1 MANIKF
7 LLVVFALVFVMFTS
21 HQAWSEQD
29 CHEDKE
35 KLLITIC
42 WDTVK
47 IDGAYVPPADFYC
60 HFVQIVDM
68 ASVCRLLYP
77 VDEVTTS
84 AVKKSL
90 QLTSVVTLSKLVHLA
105 HDCGKALPIGS
116 KCGSKYL
123 YIRAIFVYHQ

>member
-29 CHEDKE
+29 FHEDKE
-35 KLLITIC
+35 KVLTIF

-47 IDGAYVPPADFYC
+47 IDGAYVPPADFCCY
-60 HFVQIVDM
+60 FVQIVEM
-68 ASVCRLLYP
+68 AFVCHLLYP

-90 QLTSVVTLSKLVHLA
+90 QLTSVVTLSKLIHLA
-105 HDCGKALPIGS
+105 HDCAKALPVGI

-123 YIRAIFVYHQ
+123 YIRAFLYTINV

>member
-7 LLVVFALVFVMFTS
+7 LLAVFALVFVMFTS

-35 KLLITIC
+35 KLLTIC
-42 WDTVK
+42 WDTIK
-47 IDGAYVPPADFYC
+47 IDGAYVRPTAFCRY
-60 HFVQIVDM
+60 FVKKVDM
-68 ASVCRLLYP
+68 ACVCRLLNP
-77 VDEVTTS
+77 ADEVTTS
-84 AVKKSL
+84 AV
-90 QLTSVVTLSKLVHLA
+90 KLVHLA
-105 HDCGKALPIGS
+105 HDCGKALPVGS